1 VKGRDLL
8 LVSCILFFLIAFF
21 LGFFLVRF
29 DNSLRMV
36 ATSNAFVLAIGIP
49 SFLGAVRWLG
59 RRRGLLLLATMG
71 LLTLAIEGLAI
82 VTGFPYGAFSYS
94 LNLGPRLFD
103 LVPFIVPFTY
113 LPLLLGAVTIAWR
126 RAGDSLPIRILVSA
140 LLLLL
145 IDLVLD
151 PALVHAG
158 MWTYSQPGAY
168 FGVPLSNF
176 IGWIFTGA
184 LYSALVHGISTFG
197 GRSPAL
203 PPVLMAA
210 SLLLDL
216 SLWTGYLLREMLL
229 VPAVL
234 GLVLAAGTVYLLF
247 TGNEERPR
255 GGSPSG

>member
-1 VKGRDLL
+1 MKGRDLL
-8 LVSCILFFLIAFF
+8 LASCIVFFLIAFF

-29 DNSLRMV
+29 DNSLMMV
-36 ATSNAFVLAIGIP
+36 ATSNAFVFAIAIP

-59 RRRGLLLLATMG
+59 WRRGFLLLVTMG

-82 VTGFPYGAFSYS
+82 VTGFPYGEFSYS
-94 LNLGPRLFD
+94 SNLGPRLLG

-113 LPLLLGAVTIAWR
+113 LPLLLGAVTLAWR
-126 RAGDSLPIRILVSA
+126 RAGDCLPVRIIAST

-184 LYSALVHGISTFG
+184 LYSALVHGISTLG
-197 GRSPAL
+197 GRSNPL
-203 PPVLMAA
+203 PPFLMVV

-216 SLWTGYLLREMLL
+216 CLWSGYLFREMLI

-234 GLVLAAGTVYLLF
+234 GLVLATGTGYLLF
-247 TGNEERPR
+247 TGNEEQL
-255 GGSPSG
+255 